1 MERRHTDGNSRFLS
15 SEQTDK
21 RVGQDPGKQHAGRH
35 DPCRQFQCHRKY
47 LMYTL
52 QFSGSVIIS
61 YQRTDS
67 LNDPIGRQVYKS
79 LQFVI
84 NAKHQH
90 IALGKSCQDPVKC

>member
-1 MERRHTDGNSRFLS
+1 MERRHTDGNSGFLS

-61 YQRTDS
+61 YQRTDP
-67 LNDPIGRQVYKS
+67 LNDPIGFFQQRIIGNLNNKILIIFMAVIKVCS
-79 LQFVI
+79 L
-84 NAKHQH
+84 
-90 IALGKSCQDPVKC
+90 